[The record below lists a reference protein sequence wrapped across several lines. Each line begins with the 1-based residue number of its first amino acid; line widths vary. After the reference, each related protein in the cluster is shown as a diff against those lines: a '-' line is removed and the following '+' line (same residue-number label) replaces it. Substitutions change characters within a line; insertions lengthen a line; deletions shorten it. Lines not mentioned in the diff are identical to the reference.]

1 MKFNFEGGKKKL
13 LTTLGLVTVAAPA
26 IAQGPSIEESA
37 DKEFA
42 SNKNKIE
49 YVKKGGNDN
58 IGGER
63 KVKEVPQGYVKD
75 RTEGN
80 KTYYKKTIDGK
91 KLELAK
97 PGDGKESPSYTKW
110 LIDMLKSGTASPE
123 ELVKMKYI
131 SPEAAKEYQK
141 YYQPPTVDVVYTE
154 TENIKEADPFAAFS
168 KMGER
173 LFGPDRHA
181 IADMYT
187 AVRDTKSI
195 TDAGML
201 NTGDPRQY
209 VLLRFI
215 DGNTGKATGKILM
228 LEASRIQEFFG
239 TTTTAKSTEAFNKLM
254 SEADQFTNSY
264 NKSKT
269 TYTYSPEALAKGAA
283 SDTDDLADLTVN
295 KK

>member
-1 MKFNFEGGKKKL
+1 MKFNFEGGKKKI
-13 LTTLGLVTVAAPA
+13 LTTLGLVAAAAPA
-26 IAQGPSIEESA
+26 IGQGPSVEKSA
-37 DKEFA
+37 DQEFA

-49 YVKKGGNDN
+49 YVKKGGNDD
-58 IGGER
+58 IGGR
-63 KVKEVPQGYVKD
+63 KVKEVPPGYIKD

-80 KTYYKKTIDGK
+80 KTFYKKTTDGK

-97 PGDGKESPSYTKW
+97 AGDGKGGPEYKKW
-110 LIDMLKSGTASPE
+110 LIDILKIGTASPE
-123 ELVKMKYI
+123 DLAKMKYI
-131 SPEAAKEYQK
+131 STEAIPEYQQ

-154 TENIKEADPFAAFS
+154 TENTKEVDPFAAFS

-173 LFGPDRHA
+173 LFGPDQHA

-201 NTGDPRQY
+201 NTGDPKQY

-264 NKSKT
+264 NKNKT
-269 TYTYSPEALAKGAA
+269 TYTYSPEVLAKGSA
-283 SDTDDLADLTVN
+283 SETNDLADLTVN